1 MQSLAA
7 VFSLP
12 AIPTF
17 SLSAAT
23 ASAPAAAAVPA
34 KARFWGIY
42 MTALHGECP
51 PHALESILNIPAV
64 DANKYVTQLIADGV
78 IKPNPLLK
86 SSVSELVK
94 ANEDSLLG
102 KVKERLKM
110 KAQANTQELEIL
122 DTIDAD
128 ESLDADA
135 ELSEESPEI
144 DQDILTEDGFDEAK
158 TQERSETEAQI

>member
-1 MQSLAA
+1 
-7 VFSLP
+7 
-12 AIPTF
+12 
-17 SLSAAT
+17 
-23 ASAPAAAAVPA
+23 
-34 KARFWGIY
+34 

-64 DANKYVTQLIADGV
+64 DANKYVAQLIADGV

-144 DQDILTEDGFDEAK
+144 NQDILTEDGFDEAK